1 MMNGNYN
8 RLEMENKQL
17 KLQLANA
24 LDQIEKYKELNKK
37 GSDAYNG
44 LAKKLKGFCEQI
56 TSTAYAKRQV
66 SGNSKSLSLD
76 ELLEFAIDEYNK
88 QRKEFQ
94 TFSFK
99 LSDTIDERDKLI
111 LKLQDEIETLMI
123 AAQQP
128 RYIDNEPNM
137 GDGSFEEENPLPNDL
152 GMPNIPLPTL
162 NDNLD
167 LDDDFAPVTNIN
179 QRNIPDIPNVPD
191 IPDIPNIPIGIPPL
205 IGNDLDFNNG
215 NGGGKNLETKKTNG
229 NVKKANNGEMVV
241 QSLDEEDFEEIIP
254 RPKNEILHKPGN
266 ASVSNNINNKKNKI
280 ENPDGGE
287 YTKPIVS
294 NINSKNE
301 NESEGIKQSQKD
313 AIKLKIA
320 KEKQEK
326 EQKLMITDF
335 APLLEETK
343 KNPIWLEIITLIGS
357 QGISQAPKIKEIMSK
372 NMDSEKGKG
381 GTNINTQINAMNK
394 ANLITREN
402 INTGYRRFLVLDL
415 TALGTRI
422 YEEIF
427 GKSPVESE
435 IRRLTRENASKE
447 HGYLIE
453 DSKTILMN
461 EFGYKH
467 VSIDRK
473 KNTIQLKNGKKYIPD
488 IVGSIDGKIWD
499 YFEVER
505 GTHTNEDFNDKLN
518 KMYSVTRTFH
528 FIAQNEETLTII
540 KEKVEK
546 WLLSREVKPTSLTIK
561 YTTTSHLNK
570 RNWSDIKK
578 Y

>member
-1 MMNGNYN
+1 MLNNNNYYN
-8 RLEMENKQL
+8 RLEIENKQL

-24 LDQIEKYKELNKK
+24 LDQAQKFKELNQK
-37 GSDAYNG
+37 GSDAYNS
-44 LAKKLKGFCEQI
+44 LAKKLKAFCEQI
-56 TSTAYAKRQV
+56 TSTEYAKRQV

-76 ELLEFAIDEYNK
+76 ELLEFAIEEYNK

-94 TFSFK
+94 SFSSQ
-99 LSDTIDERDKLI
+99 LSNTIDERDKLI
-111 LKLQDEIETLMI
+111 LALQDQIETLMI
-123 AAQQP
+123 AANQP
-128 RYIDNEPNM
+128 RYIDNEPSMENIN
-137 GDGSFEEENPLPNDL
+137 FQEENEFP
-152 GMPNIPLPTL
+152 
-162 NDNLD
+162 
-167 LDDDFAPVTNIN
+167 
-179 QRNIPDIPNVPD
+179 NIPDIPNDIGMPPILDFEEDLSPINNLGNGVPL
-191 IPDIPNIPIGIPPL
+191 PIGMPP
-205 IGNDLDFNNG
+205 IGGVEFED
-215 NGGGKNLETKKTNG
+215 EKKTKG
-229 NVKKANNGEMVV
+229 QVTTSQKKINNETNNRDMVV
-241 QSLDEEDFEEIIP
+241 HSLDEEDFEEIIP
-254 RPKNEILHKPGN
+254 RPKSEILHKPGKT
-266 ASVSNNINNKKNKI
+266 SVPNNIIEEKNNTKS

-287 YTKPIVS
+287 YTKPRV
-294 NINSKNE
+294 E
-301 NESEGIKQSQKD
+301 NNKQNQVLVENVETGIKQSQKD

-326 EQKLMITDF
+326 EQKLMLTDF
-335 APLLEETK
+335 APLLAETK
-343 KNPIWLEIITLIGS
+343 NNPIWLEIITLIGS
-357 QGISQAPKIKEIMSK
+357 QGISQAPKIKDLISNK
-372 NMDSEKGKG
+372 NLDNEKGKG

-402 INTGYRRFLVLDL
+402 VNTGYRRFLVLDL
-415 TALGTRI
+415 TAIGIRI

-435 IRRLTRENASKE
+435 VRRLTRENASKE

-453 DSKTILMN
+453 DSKTILIN

-488 IVGSIDGKIWD
+488 IVGSIDGKTWD

-528 FIAQNEETLTII
+528 FIAQNEETLNII

-546 WLLSREVKPTSLTIK
+546 WLLSRDTKPTSLTIK